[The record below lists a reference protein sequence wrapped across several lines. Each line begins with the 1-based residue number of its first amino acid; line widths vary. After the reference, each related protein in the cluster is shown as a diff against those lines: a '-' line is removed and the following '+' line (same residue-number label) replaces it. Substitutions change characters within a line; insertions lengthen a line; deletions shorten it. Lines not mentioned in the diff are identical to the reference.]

1 MTKLERRC
9 HSTFA
14 GRQVRGEYFDI
25 TFEEACAEL
34 DRHADEIAD
43 ALKVADEKLLD
54 QINFYFNEFLPEYE
68 AKQTSA

>member
-34 DRHADEIAD
+34 DRHADESRLPFREPMQKQGRFMRKDD
-43 ALKVADEKLLD
+43 APV
-54 QINFYFNEFLPEYE
+54 
-68 AKQTSA
+68 